1 MSEHSIHA
9 AAGTTLRLLTAG
21 TYCDRDILI
30 TTDAQA
36 GSGSTQILDAN
47 ASSTRTTMSI
57 TGLSAQ
63 PKAFMLLAAASFSV
77 NSNPGYVLSVLYDG
91 ATTHGV
97 YTVRSGYT
105 SSYTYTSTYSTT
117 AITWSY
123 ADGTLSFSANG
134 ANFRSGAY
142 KFLFVL

>member
-1 MSEHSIHA
+1 MSEHNIHVS
-9 AAGTTLRLLTAG
+9 AGESLRLLTAG

-30 TTDAQA
+30 TTDA
-36 GSGSTQILDAN
+36 SGGAAAQVFDA
-47 ASSTRTTMSI
+47 AATGTRATLSV
-57 TGLSAQ
+57 TGLPSQ
-63 PKAFMLLAAASFSV
+63 PKAFSLLPASDFSV

-97 YTVRSGYT
+97 YTVRSGY
-105 SSYTYTSTYSTT
+105 SPSYTYTATYSTE
-117 AITWSY
+117 AITWNYS
-123 ADGTLSFSANG
+123 DGTLLLSVSG